1 MSERKLILIKQ
12 IVLRKGDILDKQ
24 DKDILK
30 LSKLCKHWADHN
42 DSHKDNFLKWRNIA
56 KEKGLQ
62 SVVENLGKAV
72 EMLDK
77 CNDYLLKA
85 YRDIEQKIIEIN

>member
-1 MSERKLILIKQ
+1 
-12 IVLRKGDILDKQ
+12 LDKQ

-42 DSHKDNFLKWRNIA
+42 DSHKENFIKWRNIA
-56 KEKGLQ
+56 KEKGLD
-62 SVVENLGKAV
+62 SVEIKLGNAI

-77 CNDYLLKA
+77 CNEFLLSANK
-85 YRDIEQKIIEIN
+85 ELELN

>member
-1 MSERKLILIKQ
+1 M
-12 IVLRKGDILDKQ
+12 DKQ

-42 DSHKDNFLKWRNIA
+42 DSHKENFIKWRNIA
-56 KEKGLQ
+56 IEKGLESIVGQ
-62 SVVENLGKAV
+62 LDKAV

-77 CNDYLLKA
+77 CNEFLLTA
-85 YRDIEQKIIEIN
+85 YKDLESM

>member
-1 MSERKLILIKQ
+1 M
-12 IVLRKGDILDKQ
+12 DKH

-42 DSHKDNFLKWRNIA
+42 DSHKENFSKWRNIA
-56 KEKGLQ
+56 KEKGLEL
-62 SVVENLGKAV
+62 VVAKLDNAI

-77 CNDYLLKA
+77 CNEFLLAAHK
-85 YRDIEQKIIEIN
+85 DLDLN

>member
-1 MSERKLILIKQ
+1 M
-12 IVLRKGDILDKQ
+12 DKH

-42 DSHKDNFLKWRNIA
+42 DSHKENFSKWRNIA
-56 KEKGLQ
+56 KEKGLS
-62 SVVENLGKAV
+62 SVVAKLDNAI

-77 CNDYLLKA
+77 CNEFLLAANKEL
-85 YRDIEQKIIEIN
+85 DLN

>member
-1 MSERKLILIKQ
+1 LE
-12 IVLRKGDILDKQ
+12 KQ

-42 DSHKDNFLKWRNIA
+42 ESHKESFIKWRNIA
-56 KEKGLQ
+56 ENKNLIK
-62 SVVENLGKAV
+62 VAENLDLAI

-77 CNDYLLKA
+77 CNIYLVTA
-85 YRDIEQKIIEIN
+85 YNEIK

>member
-1 MSERKLILIKQ
+1 ME
-12 IVLRKGDILDKQ
+12 KQ

-42 DSHKDNFLKWRNIA
+42 DSHKESFLKWKDIA
-56 KEKGLQ
+56 KNKGLD
-62 SVVENLGKAV
+62 SVVENLKKAI

-77 CNDYLLKA
+77 CNEYLLA
-85 YRDIEQKIIEIN
+85 AHNEL

>member
-1 MSERKLILIKQ
+1 
-12 IVLRKGDILDKQ
+12 LDKQ

-42 DSHKDNFLKWRNIA
+42 DTHKESFLKWRNIA
-56 KEKGLQ
+56 KQKGFE
-62 SVVENLGKAV
+62 SVAGKLDKSI

-77 CNDYLLKA
+77 CNEFLLAANKELEL
-85 YRDIEQKIIEIN
+85 I

>member
-1 MSERKLILIKQ
+1 M
-12 IVLRKGDILDKQ
+12 DKH

-42 DSHKDNFLKWRNIA
+42 DSHKENFLKWRSIA
-56 KEKGLQ
+56 KEKGLE
-62 SVVENLGKAV
+62 SVVTKLDNAI

-77 CNDYLLKA
+77 CNEFLLAANKELEM
-85 YRDIEQKIIEIN
+85 D